1 MDRLAH
7 WNQVYAS
14 KASADVSWFQASPT
28 LSLDLIQATGVPRT
42 ARILDVGGGTSR
54 LVDCLLDA
62 GYSRV
67 GVLDIA
73 KASLAEARYRIGSA
87 AGQVEWFVGDVTGFQ
102 TPHSW
107 EVWHDRAVFHF
118 LTDAADRAAYR
129 NVLLQCLRR
138 VAVASK
144 WYDMVRTRW
153 GENWEKTSNW
163 SRVAGK
169 SIEHHLEPFSS
180 SCTASSGGWGA
191 EEATDT
197 CRRLALKALELPAR
211 LVRERARTYER
222 S

>member
-73 KASLAEARYRIGSA
+73 TA

-129 NVLLQCLRR
+129 NVLLQCLSPEGHLILATFGPEGPTRCSGLE
-138 VAVASK
+138 V
-144 WYDMVRTRW
+144 VRYGPDTLGALQWPRS
-153 GENWEKTSNW
+153 GTIW
-163 SRVAGK
+163 SGHAGAR
-169 SIEHHLEPFSS
+169 I
-180 SCTASSGGWGA
+180 G
-191 EEATDT
+191 
-197 CRRLALKALELPAR
+197 RRLPTGRESLEDFQLVESRWEEHRTPAGALQQFVYCRFRR
-211 LVRERARTYER
+211 LG

>member
-129 NVLLQCLRR
+129 NALLQCLSPEGHLILATFGPEGPTRCSGLE
-138 VAVASK
+138 V
-144 WYDMVRTRW
+144 VRYGPDTLGRELGEDFQLVESRW
-153 GENWEKTSNW
+153 EEHRTP
-163 SRVAGK
+163 AGA
-169 SIEHHLEPFSS
+169 LQQFVY
-180 SCTASSGGWGA
+180 CRF
-191 EEATDT
+191 
-197 CRRLALKALELPAR
+197 RRLG
-211 LVRERARTYER
+211 